1 MGNVKKRYN
10 VDVQSV
16 SSLGATE
23 RCFLCLY
30 SFTFWY
36 IDIINSM
43 LINYYHYLFAMY
55 QSVLNITRI
64 FYSEENFKHKDS
76 LHGLKRCKLESVIY
90 HFLLFVNFGCCW
102 NFPAR
107 KRLWPLSPAQLITAV
122 FLLTTPML
130 I

>member
-1 MGNVKKRYN
+1 MNNHVWNYRSYNFGALGNVKKKYN

-43 LINYYHYLFAMY
+43 LN
-55 QSVLNITRI
+55 
-64 FYSEENFKHKDS
+64 
-76 LHGLKRCKLESVIY
+76 
-90 HFLLFVNFGCCW
+90 
-102 NFPAR
+102 
-107 KRLWPLSPAQLITAV
+107 
-122 FLLTTPML
+122 
-130 I
+130 